1 MGKVHVTIDG
11 IQVYVPDDYTIL
23 EAAKEINI
31 HIPTLCFL
39 KDVSEIGCCRMCLVE
54 IKGKKSLEAACV
66 HPVYD
71 GMEVRT
77 HSPEITRVRKKNME
91 LILSNHP
98 AICQSCT
105 RSDSHCELQALAN
118 MLDVHFS
125 NYKKYQETV
134 TQNAAVDM
142 DDGISIQRDPNRCVL
157 CRRCISICN
166 NIQTV
171 GAISA
176 INRGFNTVIGTA
188 GNRGLDDTVCV
199 SCGQCINVCPTG
211 ALQEHRDI
219 DSVWDAL
226 YDEDKYV
233 VVQTAPAVRAA
244 LGEEFGNPIGT
255 DVTGKMVTALRM
267 LGFDKVFDTNTGADL
282 TIMEEGT
289 ELIDRIR
296 GGGVLPLITS
306 CSPGWV
312 KFCEHNFPEMIPNLS
327 TCKSPHEMLG
337 AIIKSYY
344 AEKNGIDPDKIVV
357 VSVMPCTAKKFESQ
371 RPELAVDGR
380 ADVDYVVTT
389 RELARMIKSIGIDFN
404 AIGDGNFDDP
414 LGQSTGAGLIFGTTG
429 GVMEAALRT
438 VADIINGVSSDSIDY
453 MEVRGLEDGIKVAE
467 VKIADLNIRAAVA
480 HGLGNARKLMERV
493 KSGEHFDFI
502 EIMACPG
509 GCINGGGQPLQV
521 SDVRN
526 WVDFKEK
533 RAKALYKGDREKFIR
548 KSHNNPAIKKL
559 YKEYLGMAGGMKAH
573 KLLHTHYV
581 NRRDDQA

>member
-39 KDVSEIGCCRMCLVE
+39 KDVSEMGCCRMCLVE

-226 YDEDKYV
+226 YDENKYV

-312 KFCEHNFPEMIPNLS
+312 KFCEHNFPELIPNLS

-357 VSVMPCTAKKFESQ
+357 VSVMPCTAKKYESQ

-380 ADVDYVVTT
+380 ADVDFVVTT

-493 KSGEHFDFI
+493 KAGEHFDFI

-581 NRRDDQA
+581 NRRDD

>member
-39 KDVSEIGCCRMCLVE
+39 KDVSEIGCCRMCLVQ
-54 IKGKKSLEAACV
+54 IKGKKGLEASCV

-77 HSPEITRVRKKNME
+77 HSPEIMKVRKKNME

-166 NIQTV
+166 NIQTA

-312 KFCEHNFPEMIPNLS
+312 KFCEHNFPELIPNLS
-327 TCKSPHEMLG
+327 TCKSPHEMMG

-371 RPELAVDGR
+371 REELSVDGR
-380 ADVDYVVTT
+380 TDVDHVITT

-404 AIGDGNFDDP
+404 AIGDGSFDDP

-480 HGLGNARKLMERV
+480 HGLGNARRLMERV
-493 KSGEHFDFI
+493 KAGEHFDFI

-509 GCINGGGQPLQV
+509 GCINGGGQPFQV

-533 RAKALYKGDREKFIR
+533 RAKALYKGDMEKFIR

-581 NRRDDQA
+581 NRKDD

>member
-39 KDVSEIGCCRMCLVE
+39 KDVSEIGCCRMCLVQ
-54 IKGKKSLEAACV
+54 IKGKKGLEASCV

-77 HSPEITRVRKKNME
+77 HSPEIMKVRKKNME

-188 GNRGLDDTVCV
+188 GNIGLDDTVCV

-312 KFCEHNFPEMIPNLS
+312 KFCEHNFPELIPNLS
-327 TCKSPHEMLG
+327 TCKSPHEMMG

-371 RPELAVDGR
+371 REELSVDGR
-380 ADVDYVVTT
+380 TDVDHVITT

-404 AIGDGNFDDP
+404 AIGDGSFDDP

-480 HGLGNARKLMERV
+480 HGLGNARRLMERV
-493 KSGEHFDFI
+493 KAGEHFDFI

-509 GCINGGGQPLQV
+509 GCINGGGQPFQV

-533 RAKALYKGDREKFIR
+533 RAKALYKGDMEKFIR

-581 NRRDDQA
+581 NRKDD

>member
-39 KDVSEIGCCRMCLVE
+39 KDVSEIGCCRMCLVQ
-54 IKGKKSLEAACV
+54 IKGKKGLEASCV

-77 HSPEITRVRKKNME
+77 HSPEIMKVRKKNME

-312 KFCEHNFPEMIPNLS
+312 KFCEHNFPELIPNLS
-327 TCKSPHEMLG
+327 TCKSPHEMMG

-344 AEKNGIDPDKIVV
+344 AQKNGIDPDKIVV

-371 RPELAVDGR
+371 REELSVDGR
-380 ADVDYVVTT
+380 TDVDHVITT

-404 AIGDGNFDDP
+404 AIGDGSFDDP

-480 HGLGNARKLMERV
+480 HGLGNARRLMERV
-493 KSGEHFDFI
+493 KAGEHFDFI

-509 GCINGGGQPLQV
+509 GCINGGGQPFQV

-533 RAKALYKGDREKFIR
+533 RAKALYKGDMEKFIR

-581 NRRDDQA
+581 NRKDD

>member
-39 KDVSEIGCCRMCLVE
+39 KDVSEIGCCRMCLVQ
-54 IKGKKSLEAACV
+54 IKGKKGLEAACV

-77 HSPEITRVRKKNME
+77 HSPEIIKVRKKNME

-134 TQNAAVDM
+134 NQNAAVDM

-176 INRGFNTVIGTA
+176 INRGFNTIIGTA

-219 DSVWDAL
+219 DSVWDVL
-226 YDEDKYV
+226 YDEEKYV

-380 ADVDYVVTT
+380 ADVDFVVTT

-404 AIGDGNFDDP
+404 AIADGKFDDP

-493 KSGEHFDFI
+493 KAGEHFDFI

-581 NRRDDQA
+581 NRKDD

>member
-31 HIPTLCFL
+31 HIPNLCFL

-344 AEKNGIDPDKIVV
+344 AEKNGIDPDKMVV

-380 ADVDYVVTT
+380 ADVDFVITT

-404 AIGDGNFDDP
+404 AIGDGSFDDP

-453 MEVRGLEDGIKVAE
+453 MEVRGIEEGIKIAE
-467 VKIADLNIRAAVA
+467 VRIADLNIRAAVA

-493 KSGEHFDFI
+493 KAGEHFDFI

-581 NRRDDQA
+581 NRRDD

>member
-39 KDVSEIGCCRMCLVE
+39 KDVSEIGCCRMCLVQ
-54 IKGKKSLEAACV
+54 IKGKKGLEASCV

-77 HSPEITRVRKKNME
+77 HSPEIMKVRKKNME

-306 CSPGWV
+306 CSPCWV
-312 KFCEHNFPEMIPNLS
+312 KFCEHNFPELIPNLS
-327 TCKSPHEMLG
+327 TCKSPHEMMG

-371 RPELAVDGR
+371 REELSVDGR
-380 ADVDYVVTT
+380 TDVDHVITT

-404 AIGDGNFDDP
+404 AIGDGSFDDP

-480 HGLGNARKLMERV
+480 HGLGNARRLMERV
-493 KSGEHFDFI
+493 KAGEHFDFI

-509 GCINGGGQPLQV
+509 GCINGGGQPFQV

-526 WVDFKEK
+526 WVDFEEK
-533 RAKALYKGDREKFIR
+533 RAKARYKGDMEKFIR

-581 NRRDDQA
+581 NRKDD

>member
-380 ADVDYVVTT
+380 ADVDFVITT

-453 MEVRGLEDGIKVAE
+453 MEVRGIEEGIKIAE

-493 KSGEHFDFI
+493 KAGEHFDFI

-581 NRRDDQA
+581 NRRDD

>member
-11 IQVYVPDDYTIL
+11 IKVYVPDDYTIL

-39 KDVSEIGCCRMCLVE
+39 KDVSEIGCCRMCLVQ
-54 IKGKKSLEAACV
+54 IKGKKGLEAACV

-77 HSPEITRVRKKNME
+77 HSPEIIKVRKKNME

-134 TQNAAVDM
+134 NQNAAVDM

-176 INRGFNTVIGTA
+176 INRGFNTIIGTA

-226 YDEDKYV
+226 YDEEKYV

-380 ADVDYVVTT
+380 ADVDFVVTT

-404 AIGDGNFDDP
+404 AIADGKFDDP

-493 KSGEHFDFI
+493 KAGEHFDFI

-581 NRRDDQA
+581 NRKDD

>member
-1 MGKVHVTIDG
+1 MGKVHVKIDG

-54 IKGKKSLEAACV
+54 IKGKKSLEPACV
-66 HPVYD
+66 YPVYD

-77 HSPEITRVRKKNME
+77 HSPEIIKVRKKNME

-125 NYKKYQETV
+125 NYRKYQETV

-188 GNRGLDDTVCV
+188 GNKSLDDTMCV

-219 DSVWDAL
+219 DAVWDAL

-255 DVTGKMVTALRM
+255 DVTGRMVTALRM

-306 CSPGWV
+306 CSPGWI

-337 AIIKSYY
+337 AITKSYF
-344 AEKNGIDPDKIVV
+344 AERNGLDPDKIVV

-371 RPELAVDGR
+371 RPELSVDGR
-380 ADVDYVVTT
+380 ADVDLVITT

-404 AIGDGNFDDP
+404 AIGDGSFDDP

-453 MEVRGLEDGIKVAE
+453 VEVRGLEDIKVAE

-493 KSGEHFDFI
+493 KAGEHFDFI

-533 RAKALYKGDREKFIR
+533 RAKALYKGDMEKFIR

-573 KLLHTHYV
+573 KLLHTHFV
-581 NRRDDQA
+581 DRKNID

>member
-39 KDVSEIGCCRMCLVE
+39 KDVSEMGCCRMCLVE

-312 KFCEHNFPEMIPNLS
+312 KFCEHNFPELIPNLS
-327 TCKSPHEMLG
+327 TCKSPHEMMG

-371 RPELAVDGR
+371 REELSVDGR
-380 ADVDYVVTT
+380 TDVDHVITT

-404 AIGDGNFDDP
+404 AIGDGSFDDP

-480 HGLGNARKLMERV
+480 HGLGNARRLMERV
-493 KSGEHFDFI
+493 KAGEHFDFI

-509 GCINGGGQPLQV
+509 GCINGGGQPFQV

-533 RAKALYKGDREKFIR
+533 SAKALYKGDMEKFIR

-581 NRRDDQA
+581 NRKDD

>member
-54 IKGKKSLEAACV
+54 IKGKHEMQAACV
-66 HPVYD
+66 HPVSE
-71 GMEVRT
+71 GMEVVT
-77 HSPEITRVRKKNME
+77 HSAKINKYRKKNLE

-98 AICQSCT
+98 ARCQSCT
-105 RSDSHCELQALAN
+105 RSISQCELQVLAN
-118 MLDVHFS
+118 KLDVES
-125 NYKKYQETV
+125 NNYIRYQDSITMNPKSAIDE
-134 TQNAAVDM
+134 
-142 DDGISIQRDPNRCVL
+142 GISIFRDPDRCVL
-157 CRRCISICN
+157 CRRCVSICN

-171 GAISA
+171 GAISPL
-176 INRGFNTVIGTA
+176 NRGIETIIGTA
-188 GNRGLDDTVCV
+188 GLGNIDSSVCV
-199 SCGQCINVCPTG
+199 NCGQCISVCPTG
-211 ALQEHRDI
+211 SLQEHRTLDGVM
-219 DSVWDAL
+219 DDL
-226 YDEDKYV
+226 YNPEKIV
-233 VVQTAPAVRAA
+233 IAQTAPAVRAA
-244 LGEEFGNPIGT
+244 LGEEFGNQIGT
-255 DVTGKMVTALRM
+255 NVTGKMVTALRM

-312 KFCEHNFPEMIPNLS
+312 KFCEHNFPEFLPNLS
-327 TCKSPHEMLG
+327 SCKSPHEMLG

-344 AEKNGIDPDKIVV
+344 AEKNNIDPKNIVV
-357 VSVMPCTAKKFESQ
+357 VSVMPCTAKKYEAQ
-371 RPELAVDGR
+371 RPELASVEDLP
-380 ADVDYVVTT
+380 DVDHVITT
-389 RELARMIKSIGIDFN
+389 RELARMIRQIGIDFN
-404 AIGDGNFDDP
+404 SLSDSEFDDP
-414 LGQSTGAGLIFGTTG
+414 LGQSTGAGLIFGATG

-438 VADIINGVSSDSIDY
+438 VADLLNGGSSDAIDY
-453 MEVRGLEDGIKVAE
+453 YEVRGIDEGIKEAE
-467 VKIADLNIRAAVA
+467 VAVADLNLKVAVA
-480 HGLGNARKLMERV
+480 HGLGNARKLMNRM
-493 KSGEHFDFI
+493 KAGEHFDFI

-526 WVDFKEK
+526 WIDFKEK
-533 RAKALYKGDREKFIR
+533 RAQALYSGDQKMFMR
-548 KSHNNPAIKKL
+548 KSHNNPSIRRL

-573 KLLHTHYV
+573 KLLHTKYTDRSDV
-581 NRRDDQA
+581 

>member
-77 HSPEITRVRKKNME
+77 HSPEITRVRQKNME

-233 VVQTAPAVRAA
+233 IVQTAPAVRAA

-255 DVTGKMVTALRM
+255 DVTGRMVTALRM

-327 TCKSPHEMLG
+327 TCKSPHEMMG

-380 ADVDYVVTT
+380 ADVDFVITT

-404 AIGDGNFDDP
+404 AIGDGSFDDP
-414 LGQSTGAGLIFGTTG
+414 LGKSTGAGLIFGTTG

-453 MEVRGLEDGIKVAE
+453 VEVRGLEDGIKVAE

-493 KSGEHFDFI
+493 KAGEHFDFI

-581 NRRDDQA
+581 NRRDD

>member
-39 KDVSEIGCCRMCLVE
+39 KDVSEMGCCRMCLVE

-312 KFCEHNFPEMIPNLS
+312 KFCEHNFPELIPNLS
-327 TCKSPHEMLG
+327 TCKSPHEMMG

-371 RPELAVDGR
+371 REELSVDGR
-380 ADVDYVVTT
+380 TDVDHVITT

-404 AIGDGNFDDP
+404 AIGDGSFDDP

-480 HGLGNARKLMERV
+480 HGLGNARRLMERV
-493 KSGEHFDFI
+493 KAGENFDFI

-509 GCINGGGQPLQV
+509 GCINGGGQPFQV

-533 RAKALYKGDREKFIR
+533 RAKALYKGDMEKFIR

-581 NRRDDQA
+581 NRKDD

>member
-1 MGKVHVTIDG
+1 MGKVHVKIDG

-54 IKGKKSLEAACV
+54 IKGRKSLEPACV
-66 HPVYD
+66 FPVYD

-77 HSPEITRVRKKNME
+77 HSPEIIKVRKKNME

-105 RSDSHCELQALAN
+105 RSDSNCELQALAN
-118 MLDVHFS
+118 MLDVHFH
-125 NYKKYQETV
+125 NYRKYQATV

-166 NIQTV
+166 DIQTV

-188 GNRGLDDTVCV
+188 GNKGLDDTVCV

-219 DSVWDAL
+219 DCVWDAL

-244 LGEEFGNPIGT
+244 LGEDFGNPIGT

-312 KFCEHNFPEMIPNLS
+312 KFCEHNFPEFIPNLS

-380 ADVDYVVTT
+380 ADVDYVITT

-453 MEVRGLEDGIKVAE
+453 MEVRGLEEGIKVAE

-493 KSGEHFDFI
+493 KAGERFDFI

-533 RAKALYKGDREKFIR
+533 RAKALYKGDMEKFIR

-581 NRRDDQA
+581 NRRDD

>member
-54 IKGKKSLEAACV
+54 VKGSRNLQAACV

-77 HSPEITRVRKKNME
+77 HSPEIMRVRKKNLE

-98 AICQSCT
+98 ARCHSCT
-105 RSDSHCELQALAN
+105 RSTSQCELQVLAN
-118 MLDVHFS
+118 KMDVHFS
-125 NYKKYQETV
+125 SYEKYQRDIMS
-134 TQNAAVDM
+134 DM
-142 DDGISIQRDPNRCVL
+142 PWKVDDGISIQRDPNRCVL
-157 CRRCISICN
+157 CRRCVSICN

-171 GAISA
+171 GAINV
-176 INRGFNTVIGTA
+176 INRGFNTTIGTA
-188 GNRGLDDTVCV
+188 GENGLDMTVCV
-199 SCGQCINVCPTG
+199 NCGQCINVCPTG
-211 ALQEHRDI
+211 ALQEHSSTDE
-219 DSVWDAL
+219 VWDVL
-226 YDEDKYV
+226 YNPERYV

-244 LGEEFGNPIGT
+244 LGEEFGNEIGT
-255 DVTGKMVTALRM
+255 NVTGKMVTALKM
-267 LGFDKVFDTNTGADL
+267 LGFDKVFDTDTAADL

-306 CSPGWV
+306 CSPGWI

-327 TCKSPHEMLG
+327 TCKSPQQMMG
-337 AIIKSYY
+337 AVIKSYF
-344 AEKNGIDPDKIVV
+344 AEKNGIDPEKITV
-357 VSVMPCTAKKFESQ
+357 VSVMPCTAKKFESK
-371 RPELAVDGR
+371 RPELSVNSLS
-380 ADVDYVVTT
+380 DVDIVITT
-389 RELARMIKSIGIDFN
+389 RELARMIRTIGIEFN
-404 AIGDGNFDDP
+404 ALGDSKFDDP
-414 LGQSTGAGLIFGTTG
+414 LGASSGAGLIFGTTG

-438 VADIINGVSSDSIDY
+438 VADILNGSGSDAMDY
-453 MEVRGLEDGIKVAE
+453 VQVRGIENGIKVAE
-467 VKIADLNIRAAVA
+467 VKAADLTIKGAVA
-480 HGLGNARKLMERV
+480 HGLGNARKLIERV
-493 KSGEHFDFI
+493 KAGEHFDFI

-526 WVDFKEK
+526 WIDFKEK
-533 RAKALYKGDREKFIR
+533 RASALYEGDRKKFIR
-548 KSHNNPAIKKL
+548 KSHNNPSIKKL
-559 YKEYLGMAGGMKAH
+559 YKEYLGMAGGMKSH
-573 KLLHTHYV
+573 QLLHTHYTD
-581 NRRDDQA
+581 RSDI

>member
-1 MGKVHVTIDG
+1 MGQVHVTIDG

-39 KDVSEIGCCRMCLVE
+39 KDVSEMGCCRMCLVE

-226 YDEDKYV
+226 YDENKYV

-357 VSVMPCTAKKFESQ
+357 VSVMPCTAKKYESQ

-380 ADVDYVVTT
+380 ADVDFVVTT

-404 AIGDGNFDDP
+404 AIGDGSFDDP

-493 KSGEHFDFI
+493 KAGEHFDFI

-581 NRRDDQA
+581 NRRDD

>member
-39 KDVSEIGCCRMCLVE
+39 KDLSEMGCCRMCLVE

-226 YDEDKYV
+226 YDENKYV

-312 KFCEHNFPEMIPNLS
+312 KFCEHNFPELIPNLS

-357 VSVMPCTAKKFESQ
+357 VSVMPCTAKKYESQ

-380 ADVDYVVTT
+380 ADVDFVVTT

-493 KSGEHFDFI
+493 KAGEHFDFI

-581 NRRDDQA
+581 NRRDD

>member
-1 MGKVHVTIDG
+1 MGKVHVKIDG

-54 IKGKKSLEAACV
+54 IKGRKSLEPACV
-66 HPVYD
+66 FPVYD

-77 HSPEITRVRKKNME
+77 HSPEIIKVRKKNME

-105 RSDSHCELQALAN
+105 RSDSNCELQALAN
-118 MLDVHFS
+118 MLDVHFH
-125 NYKKYQETV
+125 NYRKYQATV

-166 NIQTV
+166 DIQTV

-188 GNRGLDDTVCV
+188 GNKGLDDTVCV

-219 DSVWDAL
+219 DCVWDAL

-244 LGEEFGNPIGT
+244 LGEDFGNPIGT

-312 KFCEHNFPEMIPNLS
+312 KFCEHNFPEFIPNLS

-380 ADVDYVVTT
+380 ADVDYVITT

-453 MEVRGLEDGIKVAE
+453 MEVRGLEEGIKVAE

-493 KSGEHFDFI
+493 KAGERFDFI

-533 RAKALYKGDREKFIR
+533 RAKALYKGDMDKFIR

-581 NRRDDQA
+581 NRRDD

>member
-1 MGKVHVTIDG
+1 MEKVHVTIDG

-39 KDVSEIGCCRMCLVE
+39 KDVSEMGCCRMCLVE

-166 NIQTV
+166 IIQTV

-226 YDEDKYV
+226 YDENKYV

-357 VSVMPCTAKKFESQ
+357 VSVMPCTAKKYESQ

-380 ADVDYVVTT
+380 ADVDFVVTT

-493 KSGEHFDFI
+493 KAGEHFDFI

-581 NRRDDQA
+581 NRRDD

>member
-289 ELIDRIR
+289 EFIDRIR
-296 GGGVLPLITS
+296 GGGELPLITS
-306 CSPGWV
+306 SSPGWV

-380 ADVDYVVTT
+380 ADVDFVITT

-453 MEVRGLEDGIKVAE
+453 MEVRGIEEGIKIAE
-467 VKIADLNIRAAVA
+467 VRIADLNIRAAVA

-493 KSGEHFDFI
+493 KAGEHFDFI

-581 NRRDDQA
+581 NRRDD

>member
-39 KDVSEIGCCRMCLVE
+39 KDVSEIGCCRMCLVQ
-54 IKGKKSLEAACV
+54 IKGKKGLEASCV

-77 HSPEITRVRKKNME
+77 HSPEIMKVRKKNME

-125 NYKKYQETV
+125 NYRKYQETV

-267 LGFDKVFDTNTGADL
+267 LGFDKVFETNTGADL

-312 KFCEHNFPEMIPNLS
+312 KFCEHNFPELIPNLS
-327 TCKSPHEMLG
+327 TCKSPHEMMG

-371 RPELAVDGR
+371 REELSVDGR
-380 ADVDYVVTT
+380 TDVDHVITT

-404 AIGDGNFDDP
+404 AIGDGSFDDP

-480 HGLGNARKLMERV
+480 HGLGNARRLMERV
-493 KSGEHFDFI
+493 KAGENFDFI

-509 GCINGGGQPLQV
+509 GCINGGGQPFQV

-533 RAKALYKGDREKFIR
+533 RAKALYKGDMEKFIR

-581 NRRDDQA
+581 NRKDD

>member
-380 ADVDYVVTT
+380 ADVDFVITT

-404 AIGDGNFDDP
+404 AIGDGSFDDP

-453 MEVRGLEDGIKVAE
+453 MEVRGIEEGIKIAE
-467 VKIADLNIRAAVA
+467 VRIADLNIRAAVA
-480 HGLGNARKLMERV
+480 HGLGNVRKLMERV
-493 KSGEHFDFI
+493 KAGEHFDFI

-581 NRRDDQA
+581 NRRDD

>member
-1 MGKVHVTIDG
+1 MGKVHVKIDG

-54 IKGKKSLEAACV
+54 IKGRKSLEPACV
-66 HPVYD
+66 FPVYD

-77 HSPEITRVRKKNME
+77 HSPEIIKVRKKNME

-105 RSDSHCELQALAN
+105 RSDSNCELQALAN
-118 MLDVHFS
+118 MLDVHFH
-125 NYKKYQETV
+125 NYRKYQATV

-166 NIQTV
+166 DIQTV

-188 GNRGLDDTVCV
+188 GNKGLDDTVCV

-219 DSVWDAL
+219 DCVWDAL

-244 LGEEFGNPIGT
+244 LGEDFGNPIGT

-312 KFCEHNFPEMIPNLS
+312 KFCEHNFPEFIPNLS

-380 ADVDYVVTT
+380 ADVDFVITT

-453 MEVRGLEDGIKVAE
+453 MEVRGLEEGIKVAE

-493 KSGEHFDFI
+493 KAGERFDFI

-533 RAKALYKGDREKFIR
+533 RAKALYKGDMEKFIR

-581 NRRDDQA
+581 NRRDD

>member
-344 AEKNGIDPDKIVV
+344 AEKNGIDPDKMVV

-380 ADVDYVVTT
+380 ADVDFVITT

-404 AIGDGNFDDP
+404 AIGDGSFDDP

-453 MEVRGLEDGIKVAE
+453 MEVRGIEEGIKIAE
-467 VKIADLNIRAAVA
+467 VRIADLNIRAAVA

-493 KSGEHFDFI
+493 KAGEHFDFI
-502 EIMACPG
+502 EIMACPE

-581 NRRDDQA
+581 NRRDD

>member
-39 KDVSEIGCCRMCLVE
+39 KDVSEMGCCRMCLVE

-142 DDGISIQRDPNRCVL
+142 DDGISIQREPNRCVL

-226 YDEDKYV
+226 YDENKYV

-357 VSVMPCTAKKFESQ
+357 VSVMPCTAKKYESQ

-380 ADVDYVVTT
+380 ADVDFVVTT

-404 AIGDGNFDDP
+404 AIGDGSFDDP

-493 KSGEHFDFI
+493 KAGEHFDFI

-581 NRRDDQA
+581 NRRDD

>member
-54 IKGKKSLEAACV
+54 IKGKKGFEAACV

-77 HSPEITRVRKKNME
+77 HSPEIIKVRKKNME

-118 MLDVHFS
+118 MLDVHFN

-188 GNRGLDDTVCV
+188 GNKGLDDTVCV

-219 DSVWDAL
+219 DSVWDAI

-255 DVTGKMVTALRM
+255 DVTGKMVTALKM

-306 CSPGWV
+306 CSPGWI

-371 RPELAVDGR
+371 RPELSVDGR
-380 ADVDYVVTT
+380 ADVDFVITT

-404 AIGDGNFDDP
+404 AIGESPFDDP

-438 VADIINGVSSDSIDY
+438 VADILNGVSSDSIDY
-453 MEVRGLEDGIKVAE
+453 MEVRGLEDIKVAE

-493 KSGEHFDFI
+493 KEGEHFDFI

-533 RAKALYKGDREKFIR
+533 RAKALYNGDREKFIR

-581 NRRDDQA
+581 NRRDL

>member
-39 KDVSEIGCCRMCLVE
+39 KDVSEIGCCRMCLVQ
-54 IKGKKSLEAACV
+54 IKGKKGLEASCV

-77 HSPEITRVRKKNME
+77 HSPEIMKVRKKNME

-312 KFCEHNFPEMIPNLS
+312 KFCEHNFPELIPNLS
-327 TCKSPHEMLG
+327 TCKSPHEMMG

-344 AEKNGIDPDKIVV
+344 AQKNGIDPDKIVV

-371 RPELAVDGR
+371 REELSVDGR
-380 ADVDYVVTT
+380 TDVDHVITT

-404 AIGDGNFDDP
+404 AIGDGSFDDP

-467 VKIADLNIRAAVA
+467 VKIADLNIRPAVA
-480 HGLGNARKLMERV
+480 HGLGNARRLMERV
-493 KSGEHFDFI
+493 KAGEHFDFI

-509 GCINGGGQPLQV
+509 GCINGGGQPFQV

-533 RAKALYKGDREKFIR
+533 RAKALYKGDMEKFIR

-581 NRRDDQA
+581 NRKDD

>member
-380 ADVDYVVTT
+380 ADVDFVITT

-453 MEVRGLEDGIKVAE
+453 MEVRGIEEGIKIAE
-467 VKIADLNIRAAVA
+467 VRIADLNIRAAVA

-493 KSGEHFDFI
+493 KAGEHFDFI

-581 NRRDDQA
+581 NRRDD

>member
-1 MGKVHVTIDG
+1 MEKVHVTIDG

-39 KDVSEIGCCRMCLVE
+39 KDVSEMGCCRMCLVE

-166 NIQTV
+166 IIQTV

-226 YDEDKYV
+226 YDENKYV

-357 VSVMPCTAKKFESQ
+357 VSVMPCTAKKYESQ

-380 ADVDYVVTT
+380 ADVDFVVTT

-404 AIGDGNFDDP
+404 AIGDGSFDDP

-493 KSGEHFDFI
+493 KAGEHFDFI

-581 NRRDDQA
+581 NRRDD

>member
-344 AEKNGIDPDKIVV
+344 AEKNGIDPDKMVV

-380 ADVDYVVTT
+380 ADVDFVITT

-404 AIGDGNFDDP
+404 AIGDGSFDDP

-453 MEVRGLEDGIKVAE
+453 MEVRGIEEGIKIAE
-467 VKIADLNIRAAVA
+467 VRIADLNIRAAVA

-493 KSGEHFDFI
+493 KAGEHFDFI

-581 NRRDDQA
+581 NRRDD

>member
-39 KDVSEIGCCRMCLVE
+39 KDVSEIGCCRMCLVQ
-54 IKGKKSLEAACV
+54 IKGKKGLEASCV

-77 HSPEITRVRKKNME
+77 HSPEIMKVRKKNME

-312 KFCEHNFPEMIPNLS
+312 KFCEHNFPELIPNLS
-327 TCKSPHEMLG
+327 TCKSPHEMMG

-371 RPELAVDGR
+371 REELSVDGR
-380 ADVDYVVTT
+380 TDVDHVITT

-404 AIGDGNFDDP
+404 AIGDASFDDP

-480 HGLGNARKLMERV
+480 HGLGNARRLMERV
-493 KSGEHFDFI
+493 KAGEHFDFI

-509 GCINGGGQPLQV
+509 GCINGGGQPFQV

-533 RAKALYKGDREKFIR
+533 RAKALYKGDMEKFIR

-581 NRRDDQA
+581 NRKDD

>member
-267 LGFDKVFDTNTGADL
+267 LGFDRVFDTNTGADL

-380 ADVDYVVTT
+380 ADVDFVITT

-453 MEVRGLEDGIKVAE
+453 MEVRGIEEGIKIAE

-493 KSGEHFDFI
+493 KAGEHFDFI

-581 NRRDDQA
+581 NRKDG

>member
-39 KDVSEIGCCRMCLVE
+39 KDVSEMGCCRMCLVE

-226 YDEDKYV
+226 YDDDKYV
-233 VVQTAPAVRAA
+233 IVQTAPAVRAA

-255 DVTGKMVTALRM
+255 DVTGRMVTALRM

-312 KFCEHNFPEMIPNLS
+312 KFCEHNFPELIPNLS

-380 ADVDYVVTT
+380 ADVDFVVTT

-404 AIGDGNFDDP
+404 AIGDGSFDDP

-453 MEVRGLEDGIKVAE
+453 MEVRGMEEGIKIAE
-467 VKIADLNIRAAVA
+467 VRIADLNIRAAVA

-493 KSGEHFDFI
+493 KAGEHFDFI
-502 EIMACPG
+502 EVMACPG

-533 RAKALYKGDREKFIR
+533 RAKALYKGDQEKFIR

-581 NRRDDQA
+581 NRRDD

>member
-39 KDVSEIGCCRMCLVE
+39 KDVSEIGCCRMCLVQ
-54 IKGKKSLEAACV
+54 IKGKKGLEASCV

-77 HSPEITRVRKKNME
+77 HSPEIMKVRKKNME

-134 TQNAAVDM
+134 TQNAAVYM

-255 DVTGKMVTALRM
+255 DVTGKMVTTLRM

-312 KFCEHNFPEMIPNLS
+312 KFCEHNFPELIPNLS
-327 TCKSPHEMLG
+327 TCKSPHEMMG

-371 RPELAVDGR
+371 REELSVDGR
-380 ADVDYVVTT
+380 TDVDHVITT

-404 AIGDGNFDDP
+404 AIGDGSFDDP

-480 HGLGNARKLMERV
+480 HGLGNARRLMERV
-493 KSGEHFDFI
+493 KAGEHFDFI

-509 GCINGGGQPLQV
+509 GCINGGGQPFQV

-533 RAKALYKGDREKFIR
+533 RAKALYKGDMEKFIR

-581 NRRDDQA
+581 NRKDD